1 MSKAKYRYAISH
13 AAEADLDDIW
23 LYTSQQWSVEQ
34 ADTYYKQLIDTIE
47 ALAERRLVWQKAD
60 HILPG
65 YFKYQSNAHIIFFKL
80 ADDYIDIVR
89 ILHGRMDIQA
99 HLVL

>member
-1 MSKAKYRYAISH
+1 MSKARYRHAISH

-34 ADTYYKQLIDTIE
+34 ADTYYKQLIGTIE

-60 HILPG
+60 HTPLLLLRNRP
-65 YFKYQSNAHIIFFKL
+65 
-80 ADDYIDIVR
+80 
-89 ILHGRMDIQA
+89 
-99 HLVL
+99 HLSGKELSARFH